1 MVEGL
6 FSSICKSVSYTMLN
20 VLPEIAN
27 TVDAAKRI
35 GIQVD
40 WIDGAIREIKREEVL
55 NTRNNFELLRTI
67 FQSNRYK
74 ISFKSK

>member
-6 FSSICKSVSYTMLN
+6 FSSICKSVPYTMLN

>member
-1 MVEGL
+1 
-6 FSSICKSVSYTMLN
+6 MLN